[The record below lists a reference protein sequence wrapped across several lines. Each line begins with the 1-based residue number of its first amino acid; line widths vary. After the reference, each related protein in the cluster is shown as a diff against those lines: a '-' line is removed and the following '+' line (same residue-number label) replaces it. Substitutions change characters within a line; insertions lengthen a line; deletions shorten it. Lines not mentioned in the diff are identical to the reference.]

1 MKTTLPFAPKYSL
14 LIVFI
19 ICFTFMH
26 ASQQKEGFASKTF
39 PVKKDTSCCLQIY
52 GRITFKNKP
61 LIGNYK
67 AELLYFGEPVD
78 SVMLKCNKS
87 FKFYLKRN
95 SPYAIRISKPGYT
108 SRLICINTNV
118 DETDNQNSVYT
129 FFFETELIAVKD
141 AMLLDNE
148 ALQLPIALISFNKKK
163 GRFDHNHEYTS
174 FVKQKIYTGM

>member
-1 MKTTLPFAPKYSL
+1 MKTTMPFAPKHIL
-14 LIVFI
+14 WIALIL
-19 ICFTFMH
+19 CFTFVR
-26 ASQQKEGFASKTF
+26 ASQQKHSFASKTTLT
-39 PVKKDTSCCLQIY
+39 KRDTSCCLQIY
-52 GRITFKNKP
+52 GRITFKNNP

-67 AELLYFGEPVD
+67 AELLYFGETVD

-108 SRLICINTNV
+108 SRLICINTNI
-118 DETDNQNSVYT
+118 DETGNQNSVYT

-141 AMLLDNE
+141 AMLMDNE